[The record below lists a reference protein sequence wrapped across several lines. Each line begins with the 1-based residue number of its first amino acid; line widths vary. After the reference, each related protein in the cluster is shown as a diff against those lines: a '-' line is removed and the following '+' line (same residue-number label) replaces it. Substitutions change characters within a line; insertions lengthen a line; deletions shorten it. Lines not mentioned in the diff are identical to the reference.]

1 MSDEEFRQ
9 IAMQHLD
16 MVFNLARRMT
26 FTREEAEDLVQE
38 TYLRALQGWR
48 RKRPERMA
56 PWLATICLNAG
67 RSFHRRRSA
76 GVTEVLDPDAGR
88 ENLSPHNTE
97 GDALASID
105 RDIVHDALRRL
116 SEEQREA
123 VALMDLC
130 GFTASQ
136 VAEMLDVSRNTVLA
150 RVHRGHK
157 RLALLLEEA
166 RRREA

>member
-1 MSDEEFRQ
+1 VSDEEFRQ

-16 MVFNLARRMT
+16 MVFNLARRVT

-48 RKRPERMA
+48 RARPDRMA

-67 RSFHRRRSA
+67 RSLHRRRNA
-76 GVTEVLDPDAGR
+76 GLTEVLHPEPGLQGMSS
-88 ENLSPHNTE
+88 ENTE
-97 GDALASID
+97 SDALASID
-105 RDIVHDALRRL
+105 RDIVHDALRQL
-116 SEEQREA
+116 SAEQREA

-130 GFTASQ
+130 GFTSSQ
-136 VAEMLDVSRNTVLA
+136 AAEMLGVPRSTVLA

-157 RLALLLEEA
+157 RLAMLLEEV